1 MMAAPFKEIKQQFED
16 FNPSLHLIDR
26 ITEEVEISKTSMV
39 VETGQIP
46 FESQSEQTA
55 LSGQQIISYM
65 TTAEPMVDTIPEHE
79 PLTDV
84 VKAPMLEDRKHD
96 IQDILERE
104 YVVETFTIAVGGTNN
119 DNLKTWKPLD
129 ALLSQPNVQDKVRGF
144 YLLRADMQMRF
155 EFTVQP
161 FTSGGVIISYYP
173 DVSSTAFNNRNVNR
187 LQRTQT
193 PNVIVNL
200 PTAKSVVIECPWVSP
215 FLARDL
221 TNGFGDLGT
230 VSFSRLTPSATDTV
244 SVIAYVSCKKNS
256 IDLAYPTL
264 EAPILSAVSLD
275 KRIAALLQEK
285 ARILELETQKEIQ
298 HRVAIA
304 ENGTRYVSQIEQQVK
319 EGYPIGY
326 GLPRTERPKS
336 RRTRSIDDIDDIPIK
351 HVLVSKTKS
360 NKVDEGQAQSKKG
373 VVSGL
378 LDAGSKI
385 ATIASGIPVVGS
397 VASAV
402 APILNIGSK
411 LAGAFGFSKTIN
423 HDPVKAI
430 KFKPGDGQLNS
441 QGVLP
446 SHQFTI
452 NADTAVTSN
461 DSPFGS
467 GMDEMTIEEIC
478 RIPNMFDSFVVTKT
492 QNPGT
497 VLAKYSV
504 QPIQYIVDGTTQL
517 YLTHQAWVAAYFQ
530 TWLASVVFHFDSFQT
545 SFHYVKLRFLYVPGD
560 DGSAYAVNSVMPA
573 DKRNLASS
581 TVFEFS
587 GNQCNYQHRCDPPLN
602 THQKLVAS
610 PWAYSSTAT
619 DEVATL
625 ATLASTASNV
635 ERSFGTLYVLNEA
648 NMTAS
653 SSVATSFT
661 VCVSISLDNASF
673 SNPVPAL
680 SFYPVKH
687 SIDTVNTTFDRQTR
701 SERMT
706 STNSQVKGNSASLDF
721 TKAFSLTHGD
731 MCLSLKNVLNAFTLM
746 APSLSVEVDQL
757 LIIEPARF
765 RVTDDFTVTA
775 NKQKYIDHIDYFVV
789 GFNFFKGGMN
799 VRIVP
804 TETSEGLVGEAMMLF
819 PKNNQTYEGSDF
831 RGAFVVSHT
840 QNQAKSGTRAVPLF
854 AQEGTIDFN
863 IPYYQPWHISRVV
876 SVLTSTFT
884 DGQIFSKL
892 IFKPAKDETYRIYRS
907 VGDDFRLGF
916 LTALPVFSLA
926 TSSTFG

>member
-1 MMAAPFKEIKQQFED
+1 MMAAPFKEVNQQFED
-16 FNPSLHLIDR
+16 YDPSLHLIER
-26 ITEEVEISKTSMV
+26 ITEEVEISKSSMV
-39 VETGQIP
+39 VETGHVP
-46 FESQSEQTA
+46 FESQSEQTS

-65 TTAEPMVDTIPEHE
+65 TTAEPIADTIPEHE

-84 VKAPMLEDRKHD
+84 VKAPILEDRIHD

-104 YVVETFTIAVGGTNN
+104 YVVETFTIPIGGTNN
-119 DNLKTWKPLD
+119 GNLKTWKPLD
-129 ALLSQPNVQDKVRGF
+129 ELLSQPNIQDKVRGF

-173 DVSSTAFNNRNVNR
+173 DVSDTAFDNRNVNR

-193 PNVIVNL
+193 PNVMVNL
-200 PTAKSVVIECPWVSP
+200 PTAKSVIIECPWVSP

-230 VSFSRLTPSATDTV
+230 VSFSRLTPSATDIVT
-244 SVIAYVSCKKNS
+244 VIAYVSCKKGSVN
-256 IDLAYPTL
+256 LAYPTL
-264 EAPILSAVSLD
+264 EAPILSAISLE
-275 KRIAALLQEK
+275 KRIQALLKEK
-285 ARILELETQKEIQ
+285 AKMLEFETRKEIQ
-298 HRVAIA
+298 HRVAIT
-304 ENGTRYVSQIEQQVK
+304 ENGARFVDAIEQQVK
-319 EGYPIGY
+319 DGYPKDY
-326 GLPRTERPKS
+326 GLVRTIRSENDIPEKHMLTSKRKS
-336 RRTRSIDDIDDIPIK
+336 RT
-351 HVLVSKTKS
+351 
-360 NKVDEGQAQSKKG
+360 VDEGQAQSKKG

-378 LDAGSKI
+378 LETGSKI
-385 ATIASGIPVVGS
+385 ATIASGIPVIGS
-397 VASAV
+397 AASAI

-423 HDPVKAI
+423 HDPVRAI

-452 NADTAVTSN
+452 NADAAVTSD

-478 RIPNMFDSFVVTKT
+478 RVPNMFDSFVVTKT

-504 QPIQYIVDGTTQL
+504 QPVQYIVDGTSQL

-530 TWLASVVFHFDSFQT
+530 TWLASIVFHFDSFQT

-560 DGSAYAVNSVMPA
+560 DGSAYAVNSIMPA

-610 PWAYSSTAT
+610 PWAFSSVAS
-619 DEVATL
+619 DEVASL
-625 ATLASTASNV
+625 ATLAETARSV
-635 ERSFGTLYVLNEA
+635 ERSYGTLYVLNEA

-653 SSVATSFT
+653 SAVAASFT
-661 VCVSISLDNASF
+661 ICVSISLDNASF

-680 SFYPVKH
+680 SYYPVKH
-687 SIDTVNTTFDRQTR
+687 TIDTVNTTFERQTR

-706 STNSQVKGNSASLDF
+706 STNPQVKGNSASLDF
-721 TKAFSLTHGD
+721 KKAFSLTHGD

-746 APSLSVEVDQL
+746 APSLSVTRNQL
-757 LIIEPARF
+757 MIVEPSRF
-765 RVTDDFTVTA
+765 RVMDDFSITA
-775 NKQKYIDHIDYFVV
+775 DKQRYIDHIDYFVV

-799 VRIVP
+799 IRLVP
-804 TETSEGLVGEAMMLF
+804 TNSPDGFVGEAMMLF
-819 PKNNQTYEGSDF
+819 PKNNQTYSGDDY
-831 RGAFVVSHT
+831 RGTFTVTS
-840 QNQAKSGTRAVPLF
+840 NSNDAKSGTRAVPLF

-876 SVLTSTFT
+876 SVLTSTFV
-884 DGQIFSKL
+884 DGQVFSKL
-892 IFKPAKDETYRIYRS
+892 LFKPAKNETYRIYRS

-916 LTALPVFSLA
+916 LTALPVFALA
-926 TSSTFG
+926 TRSTFG